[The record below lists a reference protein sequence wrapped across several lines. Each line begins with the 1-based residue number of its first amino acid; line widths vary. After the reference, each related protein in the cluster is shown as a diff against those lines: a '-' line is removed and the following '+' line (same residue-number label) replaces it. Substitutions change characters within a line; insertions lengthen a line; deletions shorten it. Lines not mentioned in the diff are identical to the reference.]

1 MSCAIATPILATA
14 LITRFW
20 LGIWR
25 APILP
30 AAAAIVILSGP
41 ANSSAGTF
49 HRIPL
54 GAVAVLASFLFLG
67 LGTLAALARKP
78 RSDAIP
84 CESPIAK

>member
-14 LITRFW
+14 LVARFC
-20 LGIWR
+20 LGVWK

-30 AAAAIVILSGP
+30 AAAALVILSGP
-41 ANSSAGTF
+41 ANSSAATL
-49 HRIPL
+49 HRIPF

-78 RSDAIP
+78 RNNAA
-84 CESPIAK
+84 E